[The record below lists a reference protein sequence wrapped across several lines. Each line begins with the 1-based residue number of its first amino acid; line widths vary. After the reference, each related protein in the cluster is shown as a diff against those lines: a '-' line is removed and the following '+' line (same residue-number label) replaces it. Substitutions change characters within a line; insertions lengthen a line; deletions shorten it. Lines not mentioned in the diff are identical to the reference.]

1 MGVFRTPIFIY
12 NFTFLPQT
20 CKISSMENKEID
32 VLDYIQSLKKEH
44 ITAIR
49 LLEVDVARKFD
60 EILFILKTMAEQSS
74 TTEESDF
81 NLSD

>member
-1 MGVFRTPIFIY
+1 MTPISIY